1 MKQKIEVAAF
11 LAICI
16 MVITIAIKAGKHH
29 ENCQQCKLSF
39 SKGETESI
47 KFAEVCK

>member
-16 MVITIAIKAGKHH
+16 MVITFAIKPGRHH
-29 ENCQQCKLSF
+29 ENCRECQLSY
-39 SKGETESI
+39 SKSENA
-47 KFAEVCK
+47 KFAE